1 MTAAAMAWGAW
12 GRVRTFVW
20 PVDDRSAPGAARQDR
35 MAREAIRGAAACL
48 ITVLLTERGIGP
60 AQSG

>member
-1 MTAAAMAWGAW
+1 MTSAAVAWGLG
-12 GRVRTFVW
+12 GRERTFVR

-48 ITVLLTERGIGP
+48 ITVLSTERRIGP
-60 AQSG
+60 ARSG